1 MNDTTD
7 IMYCNCAPHTPRY
20 SRDKRTQKVFTVLK
34 TLSQQEND
42 LNEQLPVDKVNRKTE
57 SIPIPLKVTLT
68 IKEAAAYTG
77 IGINK
82 LESLLREPGCPF
94 VLFIGT
100 KKLVKREAFEQFL
113 AQKYAL

>member
-1 MNDTTD
+1 MNYTTD
-7 IMYCNCAPHTPRY
+7 VMRYHTPRY
-20 SRDKRTQKVFTVLK
+20 SRDKQSQRVFTVLK
-34 TLSQQEND
+34 TMEQQESNPS
-42 LNEQLPVDKVNRKTE
+42 ESLPVDKGKGKAD

-68 IKEAAAYTG
+68 IKEAAAYSS
-77 IGINK
+77 IGVNK

-100 KKLVKREAFEQFL
+100 KKLVKREPFEEFL